1 MIIYLNGLMDAKLYR
16 FHHKYDY
23 LLRQHA
29 CVQENANTEKK
40 AEEKQKPCR
49 NKIE

>member
-1 MIIYLNGLMDAKLYR
+1 MDAKLYR

-40 AEEKQKPCR
+40 GGREAKTVPK
-49 NKIE
+49 